1 VLLYYEND
9 EEYHDVW
16 HCCHKIFDVKLVFK
30 SDNPYLE
37 NYESHP
43 SSNNTNFFPW
53 IIFICFKEIRCML
66 QRIQQ
71 HYEVYPF
78 IELEKNLAERL
89 LIVIK
94 ILLVL
99 FRYQEEVHVIVCW
112 VYLFFNKIKL
122 FFINSNI
129 LIF

>member
-1 VLLYYEND
+1 
-9 EEYHDVW
+9 
-16 HCCHKIFDVKLVFK
+16 
-30 SDNPYLE
+30 
-37 NYESHP
+37 
-43 SSNNTNFFPW
+43 
-53 IIFICFKEIRCML
+53 ML